1 MVQLG
6 WQEVEGKKQKR
17 YYVRVHLALHAT

>member
-17 YYVRVHLALHAT
+17 YYVRVHLALHVT